1 MIWSLKEYGYA
12 ASNQE
17 TEAWS
22 KQGSNSKGPG
32 AHKVEEGV
40 MWSPETGTAAR
51 SAGTK
56 IQAES
61 NSSAKLG

>member
-1 MIWSLKEYGYA
+1 MIWSLKEYGYTV
-12 ASNQE
+12 SNQE
-17 TEAWS
+17 TEARS

-40 MWSPETGTAAR
+40 TWSPESGTAAR

-56 IQAES
+56 IQAEA
-61 NSSAKLG
+61 SS